1 MRTRHPSSA
10 ASRWPLMRATI
21 DCARIILLARKHPP
35 SFTVSLI
42 SNEGSGA
49 PKGARVH
56 RHPFVS
62 GPMTQ
67 VRASPRREAFTVCA
81 PGDARL
87 SALHR
92 GGLLA
97 SEPAWAIPR
106 GVAHER
112 CPSVRHGCVHTV
124 PPVVAEGRCCS
135 GASRASVCMHRLAG
149 RRIPPCLSNASRKH
163 PRRTGRGKGRRAP
176 KIDQGIIS

>member
-1 MRTRHPSSA
+1 M
-10 ASRWPLMRATI
+10 
-21 DCARIILLARKHPP
+21 
-35 SFTVSLI
+35 
-42 SNEGSGA
+42 
-49 PKGARVH
+49 H
-56 RHPFVS
+56 RHPFLS
-62 GPMTQ
+62 GPITP

-97 SEPAWAIPR
+97 SGPARDESLTTLPSFSDHWACELLASAR
-106 GVAHER
+106 NG
-112 CPSVRHGCVHTV
+112 G
-124 PPVVAEGRCCS
+124 GRVS

-163 PRRTGRGKGRRAP
+163 PRRTGRGEGRRAAEVSNALSSVSWAYREREMWRVP
-176 KIDQGIIS
+176 PTRGGVDRFRDQRYPRKIGWHVRAKRPQR